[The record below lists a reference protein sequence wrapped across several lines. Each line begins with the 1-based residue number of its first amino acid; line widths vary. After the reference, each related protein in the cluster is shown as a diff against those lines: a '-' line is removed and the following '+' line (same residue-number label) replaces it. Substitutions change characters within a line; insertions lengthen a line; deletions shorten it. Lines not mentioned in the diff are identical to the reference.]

1 MCKDFCR
8 SAVVTR
14 ASTQIVR
21 TDDQDCADEE
31 ESESNGSDGST
42 ARSTVMTTAHD
53 YDILE
58 AGYSVEQEYVDT
70 FDEPAITGLVICVTF
85 LLLGQWA
92 STN

>member
-1 MCKDFCR
+1 M
-8 SAVVTR
+8 VTR

-21 TDDQDCADEE
+21 TDDQDCADVE
-31 ESESNGSDGST
+31 ESKSNGSDGST

-58 AGYSVEQEYVDT
+58 AGHSVEQEYVDT